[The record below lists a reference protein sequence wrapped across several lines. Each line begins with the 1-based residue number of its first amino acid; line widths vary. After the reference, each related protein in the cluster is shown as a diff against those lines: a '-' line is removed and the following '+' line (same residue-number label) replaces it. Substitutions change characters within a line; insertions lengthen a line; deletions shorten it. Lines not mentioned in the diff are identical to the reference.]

1 MRVATCTH
9 RARGPVP
16 LPVPLQEATRVSH
29 VARMPA
35 RLSRRAVVTL
45 LCLLTLYTVWG
56 STYLATRIAVASMP
70 PFEMAAVRF
79 SSAGVV
85 LFLFL
90 RLKGVPAPTLREWR
104 SCVAIGS
111 FMMATGLGGASMAM
125 KHVSSGVA
133 ALVFG
138 SIPVWT
144 ALFERAFGSR
154 LGSRQK
160 LGRVV
165 SFGGLALVAARGQLR
180 ADGVGA
186 LELGVAAA
194 AYAFGCVLSRR
205 LPQPGGPMSVA
216 AQMLAAGAIMVVA
229 SVATGERPPAHLGL
243 APTLALV
250 HLVLFGSVLAYSALN
265 HLLRTERPLL
275 ATSYAF
281 VNPVVAL
288 ALGAMVGGEQVGGSE
303 IVAAGLV
310 VIGVG
315 LVATAPRQLT
325 TVRPAR
331 AASSAIRPRWRP
343 WSGLL
348 HRAGPPARTPAGT

>member
-1 MRVATCTH
+1 
-9 RARGPVP
+9 
-16 LPVPLQEATRVSH
+16 
-29 VARMPA
+29 
-35 RLSRRAVVTL
+35 
-45 LCLLTLYTVWG
+45 
-56 STYLATRIAVASMP
+56 
-70 PFEMAAVRF
+70 
-79 SSAGVV
+79 
-85 LFLFL
+85 
-90 RLKGVPAPTLREWR
+90 
-104 SCVAIGS
+104 
-111 FMMATGLGGASMAM
+111 
-125 KHVSSGVA
+125 
-133 ALVFG
+133 
-138 SIPVWT
+138 
-144 ALFERAFGSR
+144 
-154 LGSRQK
+154 
-160 LGRVV
+160 
-165 SFGGLALVAARGQLR
+165 
-180 ADGVGA
+180 
-186 LELGVAAA
+186 
-194 AYAFGCVLSRR
+194 
-205 LPQPGGPMSVA
+205 MSVA

-348 HRAGPPARTPAGT
+348 HRAGPPARTPAET